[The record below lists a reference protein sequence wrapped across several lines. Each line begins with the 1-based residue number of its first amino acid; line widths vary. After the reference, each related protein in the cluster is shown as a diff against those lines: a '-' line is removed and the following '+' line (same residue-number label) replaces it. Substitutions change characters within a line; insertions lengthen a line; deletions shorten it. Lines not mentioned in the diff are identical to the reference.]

1 MGACHLFK
9 LLKLTGVFNFIHIL
23 VFHCYNYHLLILIHR
38 IDESIVS
45 RKEVDTSS
53 LQGSCN
59 KDVEIIR

>member
-23 VFHCYNYHLLILIHR
+23 VFHCYNYHLLILIYR
-38 IDESIVS
+38 INELIVS
-45 RKEVDTSS
+45 KIEVDTSS